1 MITDNDD
8 YFLSFSW
15 GFVYKSNETSL
26 RLLHVDSCRFYVL
39 QFFKFFDF
47 WEVGMFTSFA
57 YCIELNAL
65 LVFFYY

>member
-15 GFVYKSNETSL
+15 GFVFKSNETSL

-47 WEVGMFTSFA
+47 
-57 YCIELNAL
+57 
-65 LVFFYY
+65 